1 MNGFLH
7 LAFNAS
13 FLVQLVMVILIGLS
27 VWSWVIIF
35 IKRKELN
42 DILKSTINFNQ
53 KFWSG
58 GINPQNFY
66 MQIKEKRQK
75 TPIEEIFYAGW
86 YKYEL
91 LHGEEKLITP
101 ESINKT
107 SLRAMQVA
115 IATEN
120 EDLEVNLDTLATIAS
135 VSPYIGLLG
144 TVWGIMNSFQSLSQT
159 SQTTIALVAPGISE
173 ALIATA
179 LGLIAAIPALIAY
192 NKFSS
197 DISKIILRYEN
208 FSEEFTELLQRSH
221 IPEKNEQNELS
232 KLV

>member
-101 ESINKT
+101 GSINKT
-107 SLRAMQVA
+107 FSGFLLICFKA
-115 IATEN
+115 I
-120 EDLEVNLDTLATIAS
+120 
-135 VSPYIGLLG
+135 
-144 TVWGIMNSFQSLSQT
+144 
-159 SQTTIALVAPGISE
+159 
-173 ALIATA
+173 
-179 LGLIAAIPALIAY
+179 
-192 NKFSS
+192 
-197 DISKIILRYEN
+197 
-208 FSEEFTELLQRSH
+208 
-221 IPEKNEQNELS
+221 
-232 KLV
+232 

>member
-101 ESINKT
+101 GSINKT

-173 ALIATA
+173 ALIATS

>member
-101 ESINKT
+101 DSINKT

>member
-1 MNGFLH
+1 
-7 LAFNAS
+7 
-13 FLVQLVMVILIGLS
+13 MVILIGLS

-101 ESINKT
+101 DSINKT

-179 LGLIAAIPALIAY
+179 LGLIAAIPAVIAY

>member
-1 MNGFLH
+1 MNGLLH
-7 LAFNAS
+7 LALNAS
-13 FLVQLVMVILIGLS
+13 FLVQVVMIILIGLS
-27 VWSWVIIF
+27 IWSWVIIF
-35 IKRKELN
+35 VKRKELKN
-42 DILKSTINFNQ
+42 VLSSTDKFSK

-58 GINPQNFY
+58 IHMQKYY
-66 MQIKEKRQK
+66 MQIKDKRRK
-75 TPIEEIFYAGW
+75 SSIEQIFYVGW
-86 YKYEL
+86 NRYEI
-91 LHGEEKLITP
+91 LHGDEKEITP
-101 ESINKT
+101 ESIPQT

-115 IATEN
+115 IATEY
-120 EDLEVNLDTLATIAS
+120 EVLETDLQTLATIAS

-192 NKFSS
+192 NKFNR

-208 FSEEFTELLQRSH
+208 FSEELTELLQRTH
-221 IPEKNEQNELS
+221 IPEKNDNDSTS
-232 KLV
+232 KLL

>member
-13 FLVQLVMVILIGLS
+13 FLVQLVMIILIGLS

-35 IKRKELN
+35 IKRKELS
-42 DILKSTINFNQ
+42 DTLKSTIKFNQ

-75 TPIEEIFYAGW
+75 DPIEEIFYAGW

-101 ESINKT
+101 DSINKT

-120 EDLEVNLDTLATIAS
+120 EDLEINLHTLATIAS

-179 LGLIAAIPALIAY
+179 LGLIAAIPAVIAY

-221 IPEKNEQNELS
+221 IPEKNNQSEQS
-232 KLV
+232 KLI

>member
-13 FLVQLVMVILIGLS
+13 FLVQLVMIILIGLS

-35 IKRKELN
+35 IKRKELS
-42 DILKSTINFNQ
+42 DILKSTIKFNQ

-58 GINPQNFY
+58 GINPQKFY

-101 ESINKT
+101 DSINKT

-120 EDLEVNLDTLATIAS
+120 EDLEINLHTLATIAS

-179 LGLIAAIPALIAY
+179 LGLIAAIPAVIAY

-221 IPEKNEQNELS
+221 IPEKNDQSEPS
-232 KLV
+232 KLI

>member
-1 MNGFLH
+1 MNGLLH
-7 LAFNAS
+7 LALNAS
-13 FLVQLVMVILIGLS
+13 FLVQVVMIILIGLS
-27 VWSWVIIF
+27 IWSWVIIF
-35 IKRKELN
+35 VKRKELKN
-42 DILKSTINFNQ
+42 VLSSTDKFSK

-58 GINPQNFY
+58 IHMQKYY
-66 MQIKEKRQK
+66 MQIKDKRSK
-75 TPIEEIFYAGW
+75 SSIEQIFYVGW
-86 YKYEL
+86 NRYEI
-91 LHGEEKLITP
+91 LHGDEKEITP
-101 ESINKT
+101 ESIPQT

-115 IATEN
+115 IATEY
-120 EDLEVNLDTLATIAS
+120 EILETDLQTLATIAS

-192 NKFSS
+192 NKFNR

-208 FSEEFTELLQRSH
+208 FSEELTELLQRTH
-221 IPEKNEQNELS
+221 IPEKSNNDSTS
-232 KLV
+232 KLL

>member
-101 ESINKT
+101 DSINKT

-179 LGLIAAIPALIAY
+179 LGLIAAIPAVIAY

>member
-13 FLVQLVMVILIGLS
+13 FLVQLVMIILIGLS

-35 IKRKELN
+35 IKRKELS
-42 DILKSTINFNQ
+42 DTLKSTIKFNQ

-101 ESINKT
+101 DSINKT

-120 EDLEVNLDTLATIAS
+120 EDLEINLHTLATIAS

-179 LGLIAAIPALIAY
+179 LGLIAAIPAVIAY

-221 IPEKNEQNELS
+221 IPEKNNQSEQS
-232 KLV
+232 KLI

>member
-13 FLVQLVMVILIGLS
+13 FLVQLVMIILIGLS

-101 ESINKT
+101 GSINKT

>member
-1 MNGFLH
+1 
-7 LAFNAS
+7 
-13 FLVQLVMVILIGLS
+13 MVILIGLS

-101 ESINKT
+101 DSINKT

>member
-13 FLVQLVMVILIGLS
+13 FLVQVVMITLIGLS

-35 IKRKELN
+35 VKRKELKMV
-42 DILKSTINFNQ
+42 LSSTMKFNQ

-58 GINPQNFY
+58 IHMQKYY
-66 MQIKEKRQK
+66 MQIKEKRKK
-75 TPIEEIFYAGW
+75 TSIEQIFYVGW
-86 YKYEL
+86 NRYEI
-91 LHGEEKLITP
+91 LHGDEKHITP
-101 ESINKT
+101 ESIPQT

-115 IATEN
+115 IATEH
-120 EDLEVNLDTLATIAS
+120 ESLESDLQTLATIAS

-179 LGLIAAIPALIAY
+179 LGLIAAIPAVIAY
-192 NKFSS
+192 NKFNR
-197 DISKIILRYEN
+197 DIARIILRYDN
-208 FSEEFTELLQRSH
+208 FSEELTELLQRTH
-221 IPEKNEQNELS
+221 IPEKDQDNQNS
-232 KLV
+232 KLI

>member
-13 FLVQLVMVILIGLS
+13 FLVQLVMIILIGLS

-42 DILKSTINFNQ
+42 DTLKSTIKFNQ

-75 TPIEEIFYAGW
+75 DPIEEIFYAGW

-101 ESINKT
+101 DSINKT

-120 EDLEVNLDTLATIAS
+120 EDLEINLHTLATIAS

-179 LGLIAAIPALIAY
+179 LGLIAAIPAVIAY

-221 IPEKNEQNELS
+221 IPEKNNQSEQS
-232 KLV
+232 KLI

>member
-35 IKRKELN
+35 IKRKELS
-42 DILKSTINFNQ
+42 DILKSTIKFNQ

-58 GINPQNFY
+58 GINPQKFY

-101 ESINKT
+101 DSINKT

-120 EDLEVNLDTLATIAS
+120 EDLEINLHTLATIAS

-179 LGLIAAIPALIAY
+179 LGLIAAIPAVIAY

-221 IPEKNEQNELS
+221 IPEKNNQSEQS
-232 KLV
+232 KLI

>member
-1 MNGFLH
+1 MNGLLH
-7 LAFNAS
+7 LALNAS
-13 FLVQLVMVILIGLS
+13 FLVQVVMIILIGLS
-27 VWSWVIIF
+27 IWSWVIIF
-35 IKRKELN
+35 VKRKELKN
-42 DILKSTINFNQ
+42 VLSSTDKFSK

-58 GINPQNFY
+58 IHMQKYY
-66 MQIKEKRQK
+66 MQIKDKRSK
-75 TPIEEIFYAGW
+75 SSIEQIFYVGW
-86 YKYEL
+86 NRYEI
-91 LHGEEKLITP
+91 LHGDEKEITP
-101 ESINKT
+101 ESIPQT

-115 IATEN
+115 IATEY
-120 EDLEVNLDTLATIAS
+120 EILETDLQTLATIAS

-192 NKFSS
+192 NKFNR

-208 FSEEFTELLQRSH
+208 FSEELTELLQRTH
-221 IPEKNEQNELS
+221 IPEKNDNDSTS
-232 KLV
+232 KLL